1 MWKIFITIT
10 ISLIIIISI
19 HHLWNYIK
27 DTYSE
32 RKTKD
37 LVGFQTQKYK
47 SILNELIENGREH
60 AKTQEKEQILTEN
73 DLMNMDDELT
83 KYLEEELSPNFEV
96 F

>member
-1 MWKIFITIT
+1 MWKILITTT
-10 ISLIIIISI
+10 ISLLIIISV
-19 HHLWNYIK
+19 HYLWNYIK

-47 SILNELIENGREH
+47 SILSELIENGREQPN
-60 AKTQEKEQILTEN
+60 TQEKEKEQFLTEN

-83 KYLEEELSPNFEV
+83 RYLEQELSPNL
-96 F
+96 

>member
-1 MWKIFITIT
+1 MWKILITTT
-10 ISLIIIISI
+10 ISLLIIISV
-19 HHLWNYIK
+19 HYLWNYIK

-47 SILNELIENGREH
+47 SILSELIENGREQPN
-60 AKTQEKEQILTEN
+60 TQEQFLTEN

-83 KYLEEELSPNFEV
+83 RYLEQELSPNL
-96 F
+96 

>member
-47 SILNELIENGREH
+47 SILNELIENGREQ

-83 KYLEEELSPNFEV
+83 KYLEEELSPNF
-96 F
+96 

>member
-1 MWKIFITIT
+1 MWKILITTT
-10 ISLIIIISI
+10 ISLLIIISV
-19 HHLWNYIK
+19 HYLWNYIK

-47 SILNELIENGREH
+47 SILSELIENGREQPN
-60 AKTQEKEQILTEN
+60 TQEKEKEQFLTEN

-83 KYLEEELSPNFEV
+83 RYLEQELSPNF
-96 F
+96 

>member
-1 MWKIFITIT
+1 MWKILITIT
-10 ISLIIIISI
+10 ISLLIIISI

-47 SILNELIENGREH
+47 SILSELIENGREQSN
-60 AKTQEKEQILTEN
+60 TQEKEQILTEN

-83 KYLEEELSPNFEV
+83 RYLEQELSPNF
-96 F
+96 

>member
-1 MWKIFITIT
+1 MWKILITIT
-10 ISLIIIISI
+10 ISLLIIISV
-19 HHLWNYIK
+19 HYLWNYIK

-47 SILNELIENGREH
+47 SILSELIENGREQSN
-60 AKTQEKEQILTEN
+60 TQEKEKEQILTEN

-83 KYLEEELSPNFEV
+83 RYLEQELSPNF
-96 F
+96 

>member
-1 MWKIFITIT
+1 MWKFFITIT

-47 SILNELIENGREH
+47 SILSELIENGREQS
-60 AKTQEKEQILTEN
+60 KTQEKEHFLTEN

-83 KYLEEELSPNFEV
+83 KYLEEELSPNF
-96 F
+96 

>member
-1 MWKIFITIT
+1 MWKILITTT
-10 ISLIIIISI
+10 ISLLIIISV
-19 HHLWNYIK
+19 HYLWNYIK

-47 SILNELIENGREH
+47 SILSELIENGREQSN
-60 AKTQEKEQILTEN
+60 TQEQILTEN

-83 KYLEEELSPNFEV
+83 RYLEQELSPNF
-96 F
+96 